1 MAQGHSTIGNRLESP
16 EMEFDMPVNVL
27 ADKYPMMT
35 DDEYEE
41 LRASIE
47 SNGLLDPITLDP
59 EGTLLDGRNRLK
71 ACIDLG
77 LKPEFVTAT
86 ENSVTL
92 ITIRNANRR
101 NLSAGQR
108 SMAVAM
114 GMRENG
120 LWNAES
126 GRWKQGASK
135 QVLAN
140 TKTSDGDVLARCGK
154 ILAHNMAWADA
165 VLAGESMLRER
176 YDQGKI
182 DQEFEVSEAKKLKKL
197 EDNAPDLKKRVD
209 DRSLDL
215 DEAATIYRGRME
227 KEATDKRLLLE
238 GQQRRATAVVV
249 AHNTFEGVRTK
260 KWRTKFIGEYDP
272 NLVSKND
279 SSRFTGESVK
289 TIGEAMVLFGE
300 EMMEEG
306 L

>member
-1 MAQGHSTIGNRLESP
+1 
-16 EMEFDMPVNVL
+16 
-27 ADKYPMMT
+27 
-35 DDEYEE
+35 
-41 LRASIE
+41 
-47 SNGLLDPITLDP
+47 
-59 EGTLLDGRNRLK
+59 
-71 ACIDLG
+71 
-77 LKPEFVTAT
+77 
-86 ENSVTL
+86 
-92 ITIRNANRR
+92 
-101 NLSAGQR
+101 
-108 SMAVAM
+108 
-114 GMRENG
+114 
-120 LWNAES
+120 
-126 GRWKQGASK
+126 
-135 QVLAN
+135 
-140 TKTSDGDVLARCGK
+140 
-154 ILAHNMAWADA
+154 
-165 VLAGESMLRER
+165 MLRER
-176 YDQGKI
+176 YDQVKI

-197 EDNAPDLKKRVD
+197 EDKAPDLKKRVD